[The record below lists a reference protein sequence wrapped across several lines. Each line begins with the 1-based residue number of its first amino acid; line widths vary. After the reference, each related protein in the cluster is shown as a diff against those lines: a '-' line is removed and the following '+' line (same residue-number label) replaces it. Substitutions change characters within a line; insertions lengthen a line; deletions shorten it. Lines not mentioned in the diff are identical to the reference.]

1 VQVEVADVL
10 IQVDETR
17 VKKSWVNKL
26 EVVDMLK
33 ERDVF
38 RCQCQNIFKLLKRLH
53 EGKLN
58 DKVMILQ
65 GKSFRMQ
72 YEQPQHLLDFPSVY
86 QLV

>member
-1 VQVEVADVL
+1 MQVEVADVL

-26 EVVDMLK
+26 EVVDMLR

-38 RCQCQNIFKLLKRLH
+38 RCQGQNIFKLLRRLH

-58 DKVMILQ
+58 DKVLILQ
-65 GKSFRMQ
+65 GKGFRML
-72 YEQPQHLLDFPSVY
+72 YD
-86 QLV
+86 

>member
-33 ERDVF
+33 RAG
-38 RCQCQNIFKLLKRLH
+38 RLPLP
-53 EGKLN
+53 GLRTSSSSSS
-58 DKVMILQ
+58 
-65 GKSFRMQ
+65 GSTRA
-72 YEQPQHLLDFPSVY
+72 S
-86 QLV
+86 

>member
-1 VQVEVADVL
+1 MADVL

-38 RCQCQNIFKLLKRLH
+38 RCQGQNIFKLLKRLH